1 MAGYAKP
8 WTCYADQLSILQKRW
23 NTWSVLA
30 ITVFLATGMTC
41 VNGTA
46 TQPVSAW

>member
-1 MAGYAKP
+1 MQTNWASCSSVECKF
-8 WTCYADQLSILQKRW
+8 QILQKRW

-30 ITVFLATGMTC
+30 ITVSLATGMTC